1 MARNLRT
8 LFLFVFASLILFVL
22 LYQSHAPSSAL
33 VYHPPATT
41 SSTTTNFGASFM
53 VVSNV
58 ITESIEV
65 SWVFS
70 PRLASQLSPSLTFP
84 IPSVAVL
91 LPDWEVLVLVSPD
104 FSPLAW
110 DVNDPYVCLFDKGI
124 TSPAFP
130 AGVLPFP
137 DRIDWTPPILLRWN
151 FVVYDSLATEDDVV
165 LFVKGVNNRQGI
177 NREPTEFQC
186 TFFAGDDAVK
196 TVVTSS
202 MQEVFRCKRPDLTAF
217 PLGEEKRIKVSLE
230 ILGPNNPVLVPTVA
244 YYTAPR
250 NLSPKNGKSLLCV
263 ATMVRNVAKFLNE
276 WILYHSKIGVDK
288 FILYDNGSDDDL
300 QNIVESLVRQGFD
313 ISTYFWL
320 WPKTQEAG
328 FSHSAVYAN
337 TSCRWIMYVD
347 VDEFVYS
354 PAWAKVSKPSKALLH
369 SLLPK
374 LRNHS
379 TTPAQVNI
387 GCMEFGPSGQTV
399 HPETGVTQGYNCRK
413 EGRNRHKS
421 IVLLEAIDHS
431 LMNVIHHFILKPGY
445 MSKKLSLNT
454 LVVNHYKFQA
464 WPEFKAKFRRRVS
477 AYVFDWTQ
485 PLNPKSNDRTPGL
498 GYTPVEPADWPTKFC
513 EVYDDGLKNLTRRW
527 FGVESPQDYKM
538 AWHGK
543 DDG

>member
-1 MARNLRT
+1 
-8 LFLFVFASLILFVL
+8 
-22 LYQSHAPSSAL
+22 
-33 VYHPPATT
+33 
-41 SSTTTNFGASFM
+41 M
-53 VVSNV
+53 VNNV
-58 ITESIEV
+58 ITERLAVTWS
-65 SWVFS
+65 FS
-70 PRLASQLSPSLTFP
+70 PRLAPELSPSLTLP

-104 FSPLAW
+104 FDPLSW
-110 DVNDPYVCLFDKGI
+110 DVNDPYVCLFDNGI
-124 TSPAFP
+124 SSPAFP

-137 DRIDWTPPILLRWN
+137 DRFMFKCELPMRARRRMPYKQPVMVKSSTLDPTPPKMESPPPTLLRWN
-151 FVVYDSLATEDDVV
+151 FVVYDSLTTEDDVV

-186 TFFAGDDAVK
+186 AFLAGDDAVSAVK

-202 MQEVFRCKRPDLTAF
+202 MQEVFRCKRPDLTASS
-217 PLGEEKRIKVSLE
+217 LGEKRIKVSLE
-230 ILGPNNPVLVPTVA
+230 ILGPNSVLVPTVA

-250 NLSPKNGKSLLCV
+250 NLAAAKNGKSLLCV
-263 ATMVRNVAKFLNE
+263 ATMVRNVAKFLKE
-276 WILYHSKIGVDK
+276 WVLYHSKIGVDK

-300 QNIVESLVRQGFD
+300 QKTVDSLVHEGFD

-337 TSCRWIMYVD
+337 SSCRWIMYAD

-354 PAWAKVSKPSKALLH
+354 PAWAKVSKPSKTLLH
-369 SLLPK
+369 SLLTD

-379 TTPAQVNI
+379 APLEVAQVNI
-387 GCMEFGPSGQTV
+387 ACLEFGPSGQMV

-413 EGRNRHKS
+413 EGNNRHKS
-421 IVLLEAIDHS
+421 IVELEAIDHS

-445 MSKKLSLNT
+445 MSKKVSLNRM
-454 LVVNHYKFQA
+454 VVNHYKFQA

-485 PLNPKSNDRTPGL
+485 PLNPNSNDRTPGL
-498 GYTPVEPADWPTKFC
+498 GYSPVEPADWPMKFC

-527 FGVESPQDYKM
+527 FGVESPEGYKM
-538 AWHGK
+538 AWQR
-543 DDG
+543 